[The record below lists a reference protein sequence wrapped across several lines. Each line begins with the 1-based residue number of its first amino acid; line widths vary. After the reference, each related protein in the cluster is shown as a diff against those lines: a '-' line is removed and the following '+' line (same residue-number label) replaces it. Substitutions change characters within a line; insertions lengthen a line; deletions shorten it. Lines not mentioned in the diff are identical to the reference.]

1 MSKHRNNIRRRK
13 NPKAQRII
21 VWIFTDG
28 QNTER
33 AYFQTLARYQN
44 VNVKIPKE
52 CAGKSPNDLFDKA
65 LETKT
70 EAKSSDDASRDQF
83 WVVFDDD
90 GRNGVTEA
98 RTRCRQAGLNAAV
111 SNPCFEVWLLLHLT
125 DYDRPDNQAA
135 VQRELECQC
144 PTYERGRRK
153 LPDFESF
160 IENINIAESRAE
172 NLDNRRVAQGNPNGR
187 PSTQVY
193 KLTRALRDT

>member
-1 MSKHRNNIRRRK
+1 MGKGSNIRRPK
-13 NPKAQRII
+13 NHKKQRSV

-28 QNTER
+28 RNTER

-52 CAGKSPNDLFDKA
+52 CAGKSPDHVVGNA
-65 LETKT
+65 LATKT

-90 GRNGVTEA
+90 GRDGVTEA
-98 RTRCRQAGLNAAV
+98 RTRCRQTGLNAAV

-125 DYDRPDNQAA
+125 DYDRPDDQAA
-135 VQRELECQC
+135 VQRELEFQC
-144 PTYERGRRK
+144 PTYECGRRK
-153 LPDFESF
+153 LPDFEPF
-160 IENINIAESRAE
+160 IENVEVAESRAE

-193 KLTRALRDT
+193 KLTRALRGA